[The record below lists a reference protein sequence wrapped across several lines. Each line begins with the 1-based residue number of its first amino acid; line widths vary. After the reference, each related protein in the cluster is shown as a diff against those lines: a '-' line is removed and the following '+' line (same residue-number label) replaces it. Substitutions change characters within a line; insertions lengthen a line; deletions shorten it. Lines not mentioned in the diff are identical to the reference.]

1 MLNKQNK
8 NLASLFLLFNKIFVN
23 FIRFILCNTT
33 SCSSSCSLIYFIF
46 YHKFLSFFV
55 KKKIKVYTPMPF
67 WNKYPFYLQLVFII
81 ITNNRMDLINHSF
94 LSFINL
100 AELLSMK
107 GCCRLS
113 LHCWSKTT
121 NDWLALSPQGD
132 KTCIFIGRNVLNNQ
146 KTRNMKRK

>member
-1 MLNKQNK
+1 MPLYFSFLIRFLLISSDLFYVTQHHVAA
-8 NLASLFLLFNKIFVN
+8 LVLWFTLFLSQILV
-23 FIRFILCNTT
+23 ILC
-33 SCSSSCSLIYFIF
+33 
-46 YHKFLSFFV
+46 